1 MKASENI
8 LKGIDF
14 LYGYKHVFM
23 IFFFLR
29 FTRSEI
35 EIGMKQPYL
44 YVMNSI

>member
-23 IFFFLR
+23 IFFLR

-35 EIGMKQPYL
+35 EVGMKQPYL